1 VSRIA
6 FVAPPFAG
14 HFNPLFALALAARD
28 AGYEIEFIT
37 GPRKSA
43 VISQHGFTPLALRSI
58 GDNTLEAIANSN
70 EPVGSNP
77 YRLLA
82 QFRQNL
88 RLLPAIGEEL
98 EQRWRAHPPALVVAD
113 SVAPIAGLVAE
124 RLRLPWI
131 TTIATPFALEAR
143 SGTPTY
149 CGGWMPATNAL
160 ERVRDAAGRAAIHTF
175 KRTVGLLF
183 RQEFRQLGL
192 SSLYRSKDNG
202 GSEAIYSPQAIL
214 GFGLRELEFERD
226 WPQCFQMIGPV
237 IAAPEPA
244 SPLPLPDGRPRVL
257 VTLGTHLLWAKRE
270 LVEQVVAWSR
280 VLPEVQF
287 IVSLGEAESPDKP
300 FTQAADRVRVY
311 PFVAYQ
317 ENLESFDTVIHHG
330 GAGVTYAALLAGV
343 PSLVVPHDY
352 DQFDYA
358 ARIAYHGLGLRVRS
372 LSQAGEALPRLL
384 DRARWPALNRFRDYA
399 RAYEPEKA
407 FLATVKQ
414 FAVPA

>member
-1 VSRIA
+1 MKHLA
-6 FVAPPFAG
+6 FVSPPFAG
-14 HFNPLFALALAARD
+14 HFNPLLALALATRTN
-28 AGYEIEFIT
+28 GYEVEFIT
-37 GPRKSA
+37 GPRKSS
-43 VISQHGFTPLALRSI
+43 VLSQHGLPPVTLQSI
-58 GDNTLEAIANSN
+58 GADTLESIANTA
-70 EPVGSNP
+70 EPVASNP
-77 YRLLA
+77 FRLLA

-88 RLLPAIGEEL
+88 RLLPAIGAEL
-98 EQRWRAHPPALVVAD
+98 EQRWRANPPALVVAD

-124 RLRLPWI
+124 RLRIPWV

-143 SGTPTY
+143 RGTPTY
-149 CGGWMPATNAL
+149 CGGWMPAANAL
-160 ERVRDAAGRAAIHTF
+160 EQARDAAGRAAIHTF

-192 SSLYRSKDNG
+192 SSLYRGKGNG
-202 GSEAIYSPQAIL
+202 GSETIYSPHAIL

-226 WPQCFQMIGPV
+226 WPQCFEMIGPV

-244 SPLPLPDGRPRVL
+244 SPLSLPDARPRIL

-270 LVEQVVAWSR
+270 LVEQVVALSR
-280 VLPEVQF
+280 ALPEVHF
-287 IVSLGEAESPDKP
+287 IVSLGEPESSNEP

-317 ENLESFDTVIHHG
+317 ENLERFDAIIHHG

-343 PSLVVPHDY
+343 PSLVIPHDY

-372 LSQAGEALPRLL
+372 LSQAVEALPRLL
-384 DRARWPALNRFRDYA
+384 DRARWPALTRFREYA
-399 RAYEPEKA
+399 HAYQPEQA
-407 FLATVKQ
+407 FLAAVKQ